1 MESSIS
7 GIVPN
12 DTPLIS
18 EAFTERS
25 LIAEHGMYI
34 LVIYSDMS
42 HFWHATVNL
51 PHSPQNCIKLVEND
65 AEKLKMMH
73 KSIIFVR
80 RSKCLLCTNLIS

>member
-18 EAFTERS
+18 EVFTERS

-34 LVIYSDMS
+34 LVKAKRLGKW
-42 HFWHATVNL
+42 FT
-51 PHSPQNCIKLVEND
+51 
-65 AEKLKMMH
+65 LKA
-73 KSIIFVR
+73 
-80 RSKCLLCTNLIS
+80 LLCMVQYLETLGYRMK

>member
-18 EAFTERS
+18 EVFTERS

-34 LVIYSDMS
+34 LVKAKRLDKW
-42 HFWHATVNL
+42 F
-51 PHSPQNCIKLVEND
+51 
-65 AEKLKMMH
+65 KLKA
-73 KSIIFVR
+73 
-80 RSKCLLCTNLIS
+80 LLCMVQYLETLGYRMK

>member
-34 LVIYSDMS
+34 LVKAQTLILS
-42 HFWHATVNL
+42 VIN
-51 PHSPQNCIKLVEND
+51 SPVMVGAC
-65 AEKLKMMH
+65 
-73 KSIIFVR
+73 R
-80 RSKCLLCTNLIS
+80 

>member
-34 LVIYSDMS
+34 LVKVKRLGKW
-42 HFWHATVNL
+42 F
-51 PHSPQNCIKLVEND
+51 
-65 AEKLKMMH
+65 KLKA
-73 KSIIFVR
+73 
-80 RSKCLLCTNLIS
+80 LLCMVQYLETLGYRMK

>member
-25 LIAEHGMYI
+25 LIAEHGIYI

-42 HFWHATVNL
+42 RFGHATVNL
-51 PHSPQNCIKLVEND
+51 PHSPQKL
-65 AEKLKMMH
+65 H
-73 KSIIFVR
+73 Q
-80 RSKCLLCTNLIS
+80 ISRK